1 MSTIS
6 LLPLVK
12 VVDGV
17 QPDEDWQLTLAYFL
31 DDGATP
37 VDISALTFSL
47 RIGALA
53 TVSSASGQI
62 AVSGPFE
69 NLLVITVLAATKAS
83 WPIGPIRHRAL
94 RRAMETYSR
103 DLFAR
108 STLAVGGAQTPRVSL
123 VVAPEL
129 GQRAIV
135 APVSAALAA
144 AFQALQ
150 PSAIVAALASL
161 AAEDL
166 QTLAQALIQSL
177 PVQTGA
183 ISPVP
188 AGRPF
193 VNFSGYVVVE
203 Q

>member
-83 WPIGPIRHRAL
+83 WPIGLYDIAL
-94 RRAMETYSR
+94 TASDGTYSR